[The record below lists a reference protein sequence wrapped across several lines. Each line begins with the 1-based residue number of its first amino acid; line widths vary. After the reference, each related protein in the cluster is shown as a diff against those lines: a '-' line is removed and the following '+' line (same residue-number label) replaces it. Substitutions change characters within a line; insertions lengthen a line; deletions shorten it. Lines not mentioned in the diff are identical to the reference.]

1 MLQNVSENIAHF
13 QIRAY
18 IKKANST
25 YMEKNNE

>member
-1 MLQNVSENIAHF
+1 MLQNVSEDIAHF

-25 YMEKNNE
+25 HMENYNE